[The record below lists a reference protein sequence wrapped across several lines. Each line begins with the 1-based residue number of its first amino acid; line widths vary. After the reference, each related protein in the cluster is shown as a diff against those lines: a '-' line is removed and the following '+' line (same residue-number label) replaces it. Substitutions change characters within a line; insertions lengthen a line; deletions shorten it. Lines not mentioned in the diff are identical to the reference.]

1 MPDCGVQAL
10 KRRRCPP
17 ARGGCWQCH

>member
-1 MPDCGVQAL
+1 MPDCGVRAL
-10 KRRRCPP
+10 ERRRCPP